1 MKKLVDLLIALTM
14 FGLLFVISPGNVDAA
29 DNKEIP
35 KGVLLMDDK
44 GVSLTDV
51 NGYFFNLTDL
61 FPGDKIIRE
70 IEIRTDRSEDI
81 GIKIDVVPIKFTGP
95 INLIQKVDMKW
106 TYEGKVIFEGNLA
119 NQSKKIVDKGSA
131 VYFGKLPAKSVR
143 KMVVELYVSPDI
155 PIKDLMNESSE
166 AVVRWDVK
174 ATAEDI
180 KEPVVKPLEKKT
192 PTGFLPKTGEKAT
205 TLLTML
211 AILSVLLTLVV
222 YQKIYLEKN
231 TN

>member
-1 MKKLVDLLIALTM
+1 
-14 FGLLFVISPGNVDAA
+14 
-29 DNKEIP
+29 
-35 KGVLLMDDK
+35 
-44 GVSLTDV
+44 
-51 NGYFFNLTDL
+51 
-61 FPGDKIIRE
+61 
-70 IEIRTDRSEDI
+70 
-81 GIKIDVVPIKFTGP
+81 
-95 INLIQKVDMKW
+95 
-106 TYEGKVIFEGNLA
+106 
-119 NQSKKIVDKGSA
+119 
-131 VYFGKLPAKSVR
+131 
-143 KMVVELYVSPDI
+143 
-155 PIKDLMNESSE
+155 MNESSE